1 VTNHDAAAIARRL
14 YDEVWNAQRYE
25 AADEL
30 FDPQFQTGA
39 APDIRGG
46 AAKLAAI
53 RGYHAAFPDLRISID
68 DLVAAGDRVAARWTF
83 TGTDT
88 GGLKGKP
95 PTGRSVRAWGV
106 EHLGIHDGKIVSD
119 WVGADWL
126 SVLIQ
131 LGAIP
136 NPWHD

>member
-1 VTNHDAAAIARRL
+1 MTHHDAAAIARRL
-14 YDEVWNAQRYE
+14 YDEVWNARRDE
-25 AADEL
+25 AAGDL
-30 FDPQFQTGA
+30 FDPEFHTDA
-39 APDIRGG
+39 APGFRGG

-53 RGYHAAFPDLRISID
+53 RGYHTTFPDLRITID
-68 DLVAAGDRVAARWTF
+68 DLITGGDRVAARWTV

-95 PTGRSVRAWGV
+95 PTGRPIRAWGA
-106 EHLGIHDGKIVSD
+106 EHLGIRDGKIVSD

-126 SVLIQ
+126 GILIQ

-136 NPWHD
+136 NPWPP